1 MGIYI
6 CLYLHMLIHT
16 YIHTYVHAGVH
27 NANEIPWY
35 DTLNGKMSISGF
47 RMTHVGRMCTHA
59 MVFTLETIGIAPA
72 GSTQVSALL
81 NATAIDL
88 CDGGKAEIFTP
99 SFFFVAR

>member
-1 MGIYI
+1 MGDHVRIKEGI
-6 CLYLHMLIHT
+6 EVGNALPTL
-16 YIHTYVHAGVH
+16 VH

-35 DTLNGKMSISGF
+35 DTLNGKMSLSGF
-47 RMTHVGRMCTHA
+47 RMTHIGRMCTHA

-99 SFFFVAR
+99 SFFFVARKK